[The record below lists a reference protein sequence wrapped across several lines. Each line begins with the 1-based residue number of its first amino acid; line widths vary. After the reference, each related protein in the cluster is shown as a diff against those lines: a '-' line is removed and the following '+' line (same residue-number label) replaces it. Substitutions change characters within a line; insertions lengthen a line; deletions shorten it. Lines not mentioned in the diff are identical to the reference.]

1 MPEVTICFDLT
12 EHCLNIPLCPPI
24 PLYPVTN
31 KKKRGCPFGQP
42 LFDIY
47 RDYPLQNESYLM

>member
-24 PLYPVTN
+24 PLYPVLI
-31 KKKRGCPFGQP
+31 KKREAALLDNLSF
-42 LFDIY
+42 IY
-47 RDYPLQNESYLM
+47 IVTSPYKMSPT